1 MSELD
6 PRTREVDRRLT
17 MKKGRLTGRY
27 RVRERRVDW
36 MEKRRRDRR
45 DSRFDTRRSPFR
57 WKKLHPRNISVIY
70 LAIIIVV
77 GFAIWIPDT
86 WLVWGTHR
94 FYLNNE
100 AIRAIVALGL
110 IVPLSAGVFDLS
122 IGGVIS
128 ASAVTTSWAVTIGEW
143 PWPAAVALGLLVGLG
158 VGLLN
163 GFLVVKVKIDSF
175 IATLGVSSALGA
187 YALWL
192 AKGRSIINGNEGFKA
207 ISGVAAAGF
216 KWTFVYL
223 MILAVIVWYVF
234 EHTAAGRYL
243 FATGGGRESARLSG
257 VQVDRY
263 VVGALV
269 TSALASAAGGV
280 LFASNFSS
288 VNASAGPPYLLPAFA
303 AAFFGSTQFKN
314 RFNVV
319 GTLLAVFVMAAGV
332 KGFQLVGWGNEGWL
346 DDLFFGLA
354 LVIAVGLSTYRRKVH
369 GGRRRWWRPTESG
382 PDRFLGRL
390 LGWGSPRTEA
400 SKRNAEE
407 WWFDPEDRE
416 GYHLKP
422 PKD

>member
-128 ASAVTTSWAVTIGEW
+128 ASAVTTS
-143 PWPAAVALGLLVGLG
+143 
-158 VGLLN
+158 
-163 GFLVVKVKIDSF
+163 
-175 IATLGVSSALGA
+175 
-187 YALWL
+187 
-192 AKGRSIINGNEGFKA
+192 
-207 ISGVAAAGF
+207 
-216 KWTFVYL
+216 
-223 MILAVIVWYVF
+223 
-234 EHTAAGRYL
+234 
-243 FATGGGRESARLSG
+243 
-257 VQVDRY
+257 
-263 VVGALV
+263 
-269 TSALASAAGGV
+269 
-280 LFASNFSS
+280 
-288 VNASAGPPYLLPAFA
+288 
-303 AAFFGSTQFKN
+303 
-314 RFNVV
+314 
-319 GTLLAVFVMAAGV
+319 
-332 KGFQLVGWGNEGWL
+332 
-346 DDLFFGLA
+346 
-354 LVIAVGLSTYRRKVH
+354 
-369 GGRRRWWRPTESG
+369 
-382 PDRFLGRL
+382 
-390 LGWGSPRTEA
+390 
-400 SKRNAEE
+400 
-407 WWFDPEDRE
+407 
-416 GYHLKP
+416 
-422 PKD
+422 

>member
-1 MSELD
+1 MSSLD
-6 PRTREVDRRLT
+6 SESREVKKRLT
-17 MKKGRLTGRY
+17 MKKGKVTRRY

-36 MEKRRRDRR
+36 LEKQRRDSR
-45 DSRFDTRRSPFR
+45 DSRFDTRRSPFK

-70 LAIIIVV
+70 LAVLIVV

-100 AIRAIVALGL
+100 AIRAIVAVGL
-110 IVPLSAGVFDLS
+110 TLPLAAGVFDLS
-122 IGGVIS
+122 IAGVIS
-128 ASAVTTSWAVTIGEW
+128 ASAVTTSWAVTMQGW
-143 PWPAAVALGLLVGLG
+143 PWPVAVALGLLVGVA
-158 VGLLN
+158 VGLIN
-163 GFLVVKVKIDSF
+163 GFLIVKIRIDSF
-175 IATLGVSSALGA
+175 IATLGMSSILGA

-207 ISGVAAAGF
+207 LSNVAVAGF

-223 MILAVIVWYVF
+223 MVLAIIVWFVL

-257 VQVDRY
+257 IQVDRY
-263 VVGALV
+263 IVGAL
-269 TSALASAAGGV
+269 LASSIAAAAGGV

-303 AAFFGSTQFKN
+303 AAFFGATQFKN
-314 RFNVV
+314 RFNVI
-319 GTLLAVFVMAAGV
+319 GTLLAVFVLAAGV

-354 LVIAVGLSTYRRKVH
+354 LVIAVGLSTYRRKVY
-369 GGRRRWWRPTESG
+369 GGERRWWHSTESG

-390 LGWGSPRTEA
+390 LGWGRPRTEA
-400 SKRNAEE
+400 SKENARE
-407 WWFDPEDRE
+407 WWFDPENRE
-416 GYHLKP
+416 GHHVKP
-422 PKD
+422 PGN